1 MFDSGMTAESL
12 RECLANVP
20 PVKLLGTE
28 LLKTHRP
35 QSGIF
40 PADVPRDQ
48 IKEAVTEIIAYTS
61 RCATTAKQLSH
72 LAPIPLTTICVE
84 FGL

>member
-1 MFDSGMTAESL
+1 MFRAGMTAESL

-28 LLKTHRP
+28 LLKNHRP

-40 PADVPRDQ
+40 PAGVPRDQ
-48 IKEAVTEIIAYTS
+48 IKEAVTEIIAYTA
-61 RCATTAKQLSH
+61 RCASAAQRLNH
-72 LAPIPLTTICVE
+72 LTPIPLTTVCME

>member
-1 MFDSGMTAESL
+1 MFGSGMTAKSL

-28 LLKTHRP
+28 LLKNHRP

-48 IKEAVTEIIAYTS
+48 IKKAVTEIIAYTS
-61 RCATTAKQLSH
+61 RCATMAKQLSH
-72 LAPIPLTTICVE
+72 LAPIPLTTICVG

>member
-1 MFDSGMTAESL
+1 MFDSGITAESL
-12 RECLANVP
+12 RECLSNVP

-40 PADVPRDQ
+40 PTGVPRDQ
-48 IKEAVTEIIAYTS
+48 LKEAVIEIIAYTA
-61 RCATTAKQLSH
+61 RCATAAKQLSH
-72 LAPIPLTTICVE
+72 LTPIPLTTIFVE